1 MHTPVFHDEVLQAL
15 DVKPGRKYIDGTA
28 GEGGHL
34 SSIAHKGGI
43 VLGLDYDANQI
54 EKLKRKLT
62 EPNITLV
69 HANFRDI
76 YEVARKNGF
85 SQVDGILLDL
95 GLSMQQLRESGKGLS
110 FKNSTELLSMQIY
123 GDGETASDIL
133 NTRSPAEL
141 KDIFERNAEEIY
153 AGEIADLIV
162 GKRRSRAFTVVGD
175 LVEVIKRV
183 GQNHSWESKQTEQ
196 TIVRIFQALRM
207 EVNEELPN
215 IRLAL
220 QSAEELLI
228 PGGKL
233 VIITFHSL
241 EDRIV
246 KQWGRTNRSFKEQ
259 KINITKFHRRSFERS
274 AQLRVYIKH

>member
-15 DVKPGRKYIDGTA
+15 DVKPGQKYIDGTA

-54 EKLKRKLT
+54 EKLKHKLT

-76 YEVARKNGF
+76 HEVARKNGF

-95 GLSMQQLRESGKGLS
+95 GLSMQQLSESGKGLS
-110 FKNSTELLSMQIY
+110 FKKSTELLSMQIH
-123 GDGETASDIL
+123 GNGETASEIL
-133 NTRSPAEL
+133 NTRTQAEL
-141 KDIFERNAEEIY
+141 KDMFERNAEEIY
-153 AGEIADLIV
+153 AGEIAELIA
-162 GKRRSRAFTVVGD
+162 GRRKSRPFAVVGD
-175 LVEVIKRV
+175 LVEIIERV
-183 GQNHSWESKQTEQ
+183 GQNHSWEPKQTEQ
-196 TIVRIFQALRM
+196 TMARIFQALRM
-207 EVNEELPN
+207 EVNEEIAN
-215 IRLAL
+215 VRSAL
-220 QSAEELLI
+220 QSAEALLL

-246 KQWGRTNRSFKEQ
+246 KQWGRTNRSFKEK
-259 KINITKFHRRSFERS
+259 KIKITKFHRRSFERS
-274 AQLRVYIKH
+274 AQLRVYIKQ